1 MKKILLLS
9 LTALFLFACN
19 RQKNTDESTASSV
32 SFSTKAI
39 EKSTGSCTTKEDNC
53 ATVKFEYPFFSGTN
67 AVQLNKFVAQRL
79 GAGYMDT
86 LVHENFEE
94 VMQQFLDSYDT
105 LTKQLP
111 DMSQSWELQK
121 KMEVVSQN
129 EDFITLHLNVYE
141 FAGGAHP
148 NGFDQYFHYDL
159 KSNQEV
165 FLNAFLN
172 EEGSEKMRAIAEEIF
187 RNEFKLSKDISFD
200 SAGFFFENG
209 KFVLPANYVF
219 TKDGIRFHYN
229 DYEIRSHAEGPY
241 DLLVPY
247 AKFKDV
253 AKTDGYL
260 KNYFNSL

>member
-9 LTALFLFACN
+9 LIALFLFACN
-19 RQKNTDESTASSV
+19 RQKSNPTETTVAL
-32 SFSTKAI
+32 SFSAKTI
-39 EKSTGSCTTKEDNC
+39 EKTTGSGDKY
-53 ATVKFEYPFFSGTN
+53 ATVKFEYPFFVGSHSDT
-67 AVQLNKFVAQRL
+67 LNKLIALKL

-111 DMSQSWELQK
+111 DMSQSWELKK

-129 EDFITLHLNVYE
+129 ENFITLHLNIYE

-172 EEGSEKMRAIAEEIF
+172 EEGSEKLRVIAEGVF
-187 RNEFKLSKDISFD
+187 RNEFKLSKDISLD

-219 TKDGIRFHYN
+219 TKDGIQFHYN